1 MRAAVIPGVDGL
13 AAAVAV
19 KVRGPTMSG
28 MSHAPSA
35 ELAEHGEV
43 GTNHGKPSVGMD
55 DQRQVDR
62 QKGRPRPMTKVM
74 ISLTLETN
82 ILNPRIGTKTLQLG
96 PRRSVRLLT
105 ET

>member
-1 MRAAVIPGVDGL
+1 MRVAVIPAVDGL
-13 AAAVAV
+13 VAAVAAR
-19 KVRGPTMSG
+19 VRGPTMSG

-43 GTNHGKPSVGMD
+43 GTNHGKPSVAMD
-55 DQRQVDR
+55 DQRQADR
-62 QKGRPRPMTKVM
+62 QNGRHRSMTRVM
-74 ISLTLETN
+74 ISLILETT
-82 ILNPRIGTKTLQLG
+82 ILNRRIGTKTLQLG